1 MKTQNA
7 RDKFFMSGTE
17 GTGEYFVLLISA
29 LGRIGYRLLGF
40 NEYRV
45 RVEPVSKDVVEEMS
59 MHFDQSC
66 WKQPGVE
73 GQQRWSRMVAGGQ
86 NLKSALT
93 TAITSMVEVSDT
105 FEINPDAKT
114 WALELI
120 VEAKEEFA
128 QANEASTDVD
138 DVAVD
143 ANAVCNEGEAVDNSV
158 GYTAEELTAMTKP
171 KLIAIAKACGLKTRK
186 LNKASL
192 VAAILEPES
201 DENEDNDEI
210 VTEE

>member
-7 RDKFFMSGTE
+7 RDQWFMAGTE

-29 LGRIGYRLLGF
+29 LGRIGYRMLGF

-45 RVEPVSKDVVEEMS
+45 RVEPVSGDVVEQMS
-59 MHFDQSC
+59 VHFDQSC

-86 NLKSALT
+86 NLASALSI
-93 TAITSMVEVSDT
+93 AITSMVEVADT
-105 FEINPDAKT
+105 FDINPDAKM

-120 VEAKEEFA
+120 VEAKEKFA

-138 DVAVD
+138 VNDK
-143 ANAVCNEGEAVDNSV
+143 AVCYEGEAVDNSV
-158 GYTAEELTAMTKP
+158 GYTAEELIALTKP
-171 KLIAIAKACGLKTRK
+171 QLIAIAKACGLKTRK
-186 LNKASL
+186 LNKAAL
-192 VAAILEPES
+192 VAGILEPES
-201 DENEDNDEI
+201 DAAETN
-210 VTEE
+210 TEE